1 MHPTS
6 EHCATACWT
15 SAPGKQCPCCLT
27 CSDNLWTL
35 STPCLSPVYSQQW
48 PQKQSRLLNKTA
60 RCKGWIC
67 QSTPLLLFYL
77 HNDNSV
83 LWGQKWLLP
92 PALPGLF
99 EVIALGLQPSICAHF
114 SNLYFC
120 WIIQQSKDL
129 LLAISNLKEKT
140 KACIWFIK
148 TARRGKKII
157 YLSSLTLFGTLL
169 WELAGRNP
177 MLSKVLIMGKTTD
190 KIARLRVKTRVT
202 N

>member
-77 HNDNSV
+77 HKDNSV

-99 EVIALGLQPSICAHF
+99 EVIALGLQPSICARF

-148 TARRGKKII
+148 TARRGKKNNI
-157 YLSSLTLFGTLL
+157 SLLFDLIWDFALGT
-169 WELAGRNP
+169 GRKKSNAVQSFDYGENNWQNCTP
-177 MLSKVLIMGKTTD
+177 KG
-190 KIARLRVKTRVT
+190 
-202 N
+202 